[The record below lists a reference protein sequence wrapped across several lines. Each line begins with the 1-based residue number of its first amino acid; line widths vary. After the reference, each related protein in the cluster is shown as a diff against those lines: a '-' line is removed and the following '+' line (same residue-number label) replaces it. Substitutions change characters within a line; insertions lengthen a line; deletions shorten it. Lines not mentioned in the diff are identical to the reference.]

1 MAARGS
7 DIPDDVIARATRGDA
22 EAFGALVV
30 AYADLTLRVA
40 AALLPDAASAEDAA
54 QEAWVDVWHGLP
66 GFRPGQPFRPWLVTV
81 VANRCRKQTRR
92 RVLATVRLD
101 TELVDAARWRED
113 DTGAVLAAF
122 PDPELERALADLSD
136 EQRQVLGLRFG
147 ADLDLATIAH
157 LTQTPLGT
165 VKTRLRRALETL
177 RGRLAAQSHG
187 AVTLRG
193 GSTYE

>member
-1 MAARGS
+1 MAAS
-7 DIPDDVIARATRGDA
+7 DVADELIARAARGDA
-22 EAFGALVV
+22 EAFGALVA

-81 VANRCRKQTRR
+81 VANRCRKQSRR
-92 RVLATVRLD
+92 RALATVRLE
-101 TELVDAARWRED
+101 TELVDAARWHED
-113 DTGAVLAAF
+113 AAEAVLAAY
-122 PDPELERALADLSD
+122 PDPEIERALVDLSD
-136 EQRQVLGLRFG
+136 EQRQVLALRFG

-165 VKTRLRRALETL
+165 VKTRLRRALDTL
-177 RGRLAAQSHG
+177 RGRLAAISRDAATGRQHP
-187 AVTLRG
+187 
-193 GSTYE
+193 

>member
-1 MAARGS
+1 MAAS
-7 DIPDDVIARATRGDA
+7 DVADELIARAARGDA
-22 EAFGALVV
+22 EAFGALVA

-81 VANRCRKQTRR
+81 VANRCRKQSRR
-92 RVLATVRLD
+92 RALATVRLE
-101 TELVDAARWRED
+101 TELVDAARWHED
-113 DTGAVLAAF
+113 AAEAVLAAY
-122 PDPELERALADLSD
+122 PDPEIERALVDLSD
-136 EQRQVLGLRFG
+136 EQRQVLALRFG

-165 VKTRLRRALETL
+165 VKTRLRRALDTL
-177 RGRLAAQSHG
+177 RGRLAATSRDAATGRQHP
-187 AVTLRG
+187 
-193 GSTYE
+193 

>member
-1 MAARGS
+1 MAAS
-7 DIPDDVIARATRGDA
+7 EVADELIARAARGDA
-22 EAFGALVV
+22 EAFGAIVA

-40 AALLPDAASAEDAA
+40 AALLADAAAAEDAA

-66 GFRPGQPFRPWLVTV
+66 GFRSGQPFRPWLVTV
-81 VANRCRKQTRR
+81 VANRCRKQVRR
-92 RVLATVRLD
+92 RALATVRLE
-101 TELVDAARWRED
+101 TEQVDAARWRED
-113 DTGAVLAAF
+113 DADAVLAAY

-165 VKTRLRRALETL
+165 VKTRLRRALDTL
-177 RGRLAAQSHG
+177 RGRLATNSRG
-187 AVTLRG
+187 ATTGRQRP
-193 GSTYE
+193 